1 MPMATQKH
9 GKIGLCETCEAIYK
23 FKSNETKVATVK
35 INLIKSIEV

>member
-9 GKIGLCETCEAIYK
+9 GKRGLWETCEAIYK